1 MALNLEEIASKLDL
15 TVAAVEGQ
23 ERPLSRKLKAAFQE
37 HLAGLRPED
46 LSADVHDMLFVDFQQ
61 ILDEVT
67 SPRMTEKDAQ
77 RVISNIGALAFNIN
91 EFLEMNELARKRKS

>member
-1 MALNLEEIASKLDL
+1 
-15 TVAAVEGQ
+15 
-23 ERPLSRKLKAAFQE
+23 
-37 HLAGLRPED
+37 
-46 LSADVHDMLFVDFQQ
+46 MLFVDFQQ

-77 RVISNIGALAFNIN
+77 RVISNIWALAFNVN